1 MPPIPVTALR
11 VMMRGILLLGL
22 LLLPATATADVRP
35 DVSALYALMQERLSL
50 MPAVAAHKWR
60 SGEPIED
67 LDRERVVLAA
77 AIADG
82 LHFGITR
89 ASSTRLFEAQI
100 AAAKA
105 VQGHAFEAWQGGA
118 PLPPADDL
126 VAVLRPRLSALGE
139 RILAGA
145 GALPDRSVHDRALFE
160 QLMAVPGLTPEH
172 VDALFDAVTSI
183 QRYPDR
189 LQQVLD
195 AGVLRVGTTGDYRPF
210 SYTGANGA
218 LAGIDVDL
226 ARDLA
231 GALGV
236 RLELVATS
244 WPALMGDLAAGRY
257 DVAMSGVSRTL
268 GRARHAYLSAPYHVG
283 GKTPIARCDRRE
295 PFASLADIDR
305 PGVRVVVN
313 PGGTNQ
319 VFVDAHIHSAEVI
332 VHPDNRTIFDELVAG
347 RADVMIT
354 DRIEVVLQTGRRPE
368 LCATMTGNLNYQEK
382 AYLMPPDDRW
392 REFVATWLS
401 LALAEGRV
409 AAAFRAHGVEAALP
423 VSGARVD

>member
-11 VMMRGILLLGL
+11 YMKRWILPFGL
-22 LLLPATATADVRP
+22 LLLSIAAAADERS
-35 DVSALYALMQERLSL
+35 DVSALYGLMQERLSL

-60 SGEPIED
+60 AGEPIED
-67 LDRERVVLAA
+67 AAREAVVLAA
-77 AIADG
+77 AVTDG
-82 LHFGITR
+82 LRFGITP

-105 VQGHAFEAWQGGA
+105 VQAHAFEAWRGGA
-118 PLPPADDL
+118 PLPPPEALD
-126 VAVLRPRLSALGE
+126 AELRPRLSALGE
-139 RILAGA
+139 RILTVA

-160 QLMAVPGLTPEH
+160 RLLAVPGLTSVHLE
-172 VDALFDAVTSI
+172 ALFDAVASL
-183 QRYPDR
+183 QRYANR
-189 LQQVLD
+189 LEQVLD
-195 AGVLRVGTTGDYRPF
+195 AGVLRVGTTADYAPF
-210 SYTGANGA
+210 SHADANGVPV
-218 LAGIDVDL
+218 GIDIDL

-244 WPALMGDLAAGRY
+244 WPTLMDDLAGGRY

-268 GRARHAYLSAPYHVG
+268 ARARLAYLSPPYHVG
-283 GKTPIARCDRRE
+283 GKTPIARCDRRGA
-295 PFASLADIDR
+295 FTSLADIDR
-305 PGVRVVVN
+305 PEVRVVVN

-319 VFVDAHIHSAEVI
+319 AFVDAHIRRAQVI

-354 DRIEVVLQTGRRPE
+354 DRIEVALQTGRRRE
-368 LCATMTGNLNYQEK
+368 LCATMAGNLNYQEK
-382 AYLMPPDDRW
+382 AYLLPADDRW
-392 REFVATWLS
+392 REFVSTWLS
-401 LALAEGRV
+401 LAMAEGRV

-423 VSGARVD
+423 APGPRVD